1 MGGRRPLA
9 LWAVPRAAST
19 AFERMVIERGD
30 HTVFDEPFSEHY
42 YFGPRKVSRRF
53 AEVRP
58 QADPD
63 AILQRVESAT
73 GRGPVFVK
81 DMAYHVAAVASP
93 AFAGRFTNTFL
104 IRDPARSLPSL
115 ARMWPDFT
123 DEEAGDEALAALV
136 AHAETAGQEAVVVD
150 SDDLC
155 RDPSGVVA
163 AWCARVGIPFVAG
176 ALSWAPGMR
185 PEWELWPDWYGAT
198 SRSTGFQPPSDEPP
212 RVEGARVVE
221 AYERCL
227 PVYEA
232 LRARR
237 LVVP

>member
-1 MGGRRPLA
+1 MA

-42 YFGPRKVSRRF
+42 YFGPRKVSSRF

-58 QADPD
+58 DADPA
-63 AILQRVESAT
+63 AILARVEEAA
-73 GRGPVFVK
+73 RRDPVFVK
-81 DMAYHVAAVASP
+81 DMAYHVADVASP

-123 DEEAGDEALAALV
+123 NEEAGFDALAALV
-136 AHAETAGQEAVVVD
+136 AHAEAAGQDPVVVD

-155 RDPSGVVA
+155 RDPAAVVA
-163 AWCARVGIPFVAG
+163 AWCARVGIPFVPG
-176 ALSWAPGMR
+176 ALSWAQGMQ
-185 PEWELWPDWYGAT
+185 PEWRLWPDWYGAT
-198 SRSTGFQPPSDEPP
+198 SRSTGFRPPSAEPP
-212 RVEGARVVE
+212 PLADGRVAAAV
-221 AYERCL
+221 ERCR

-237 LVVP
+237 LVAG

>member
-1 MGGRRPLA
+1 MGGRRPLV

-42 YFGPRKVSRRF
+42 YFGPRKVSPRF
-53 AEVRP
+53 AEVRAH
-58 QADPD
+58 ADPT
-63 AILQRVESAT
+63 AILERVEAAAQQ
-73 GRGPVFVK
+73 GPVFVK
-81 DMAYHVAAVASP
+81 DMAYHVADVASP
-93 AFAGRFTNTFL
+93 EFARRFTNTFL
-104 IRDPARSLPSL
+104 IRHPARMLPSL

-123 DEEAGDEALAALV
+123 DEEAGYDALAALV
-136 AHAETAGQEAVVVD
+136 DHAEAAGQEPVVVD

-155 RDPSGVVA
+155 RDPEGVVA
-163 AWCARVGIPFVAG
+163 EWCRRVGIAFVPE

-185 PEWELWPDWYGAT
+185 PEWQLWPDWYGAT
-198 SRSTGFQPPSDEPP
+198 SRSTGFQPPSEAPAPP
-212 RVEGARVVE
+212 SEDRLAA

-237 LVVP
+237 LVVT

>member
-1 MGGRRPLA
+1 MVARPLA

-42 YFGPRKVSRRF
+42 YFGPEKVSPRF

-58 QADPD
+58 DATPV
-63 AILQRVESAT
+63 AILARVEEAAR
-73 GRGPVFVK
+73 RGPVFVK
-81 DMAYHVAAVASP
+81 DMAYHVAGLASP

-123 DEEAGDEALAALV
+123 TEEAGYAALAALV
-136 AHAETAGQEAVVVD
+136 DHAEAAGQDPVVID

-155 RDPSGVVA
+155 RAPEAVVA
-163 AWCARVGIPFVAG
+163 AWCDRVDLPFDPS
-176 ALSWAPGMR
+176 ALSWAPGMQE
-185 PEWELWPDWYGAT
+185 EWRLWPDWYGAT
-198 SRSTGFQPPSDEPP
+198 SRSTGFRPPDGGRPE
-212 RVEGARVVE
+212 VEGGQVRA

-237 LVVP
+237 LVAA